1 MGMNNKEKKKGMNR
15 ARPRSMAMAVGVAMA
30 ALPRRA
36 RARAGG
42 PGLERRRRHA
52 AGSPELLVPA
62 EVEAPGAHHALLLGR
77 EPALEEAFERRL
89 LLGAEEEGVAGHE
102 VHGRDVEA
110 DGLHHVPRQL
120 PEGEPHEPGRLDHQ
134 VRQPAPQLPP
144 HPRRRRAVDLR
155 LLRLHGPQ
163 LLLPRGVDLR
173 GGGGGGVPHG
183 DRVLDCLHDHVGPEE
198 DGLSEHDDGSG
209 LVERARDGGARVRAG
224 GVAAEAQEVGV
235 RHGAGAGLPNPRA
248 GRLHLCG
255 AQHLA
260 RLLHR
265 EARRGQ
271 RRVRLP
277 LGRRRRRRGRHEAVE
292 VDPRECDAD
301 PEVPDPVGQGH
312 EAVGRHGGAERRLL
326 LQEPPEPE
334 RRRRRRRRRREALRH
349 GSPQHGRHCC

>member
-1 MGMNNKEKKKGMNR
+1 
-15 ARPRSMAMAVGVAMA
+15 MAMAVGVAMA

-183 DRVLDCLHDHVGPEE
+183 DRVLDCLHD
-198 DGLSEHDDGSG
+198 L
-209 LVERARDGGARVRAG
+209 
-224 GVAAEAQEVGV
+224 GVAIEHKTTTKKHS
-235 RHGAGAGLPNPRA
+235 HG
-248 GRLHLCG
+248 
-255 AQHLA
+255 
-260 RLLHR
+260 LL
-265 EARRGQ
+265 GCSSFSI
-271 RRVRLP
+271 
-277 LGRRRRRRGRHEAVE
+277 G
-292 VDPRECDAD
+292 DPSKRKSDC
-301 PEVPDPVGQGH
+301 
-312 EAVGRHGGAERRLL
+312 
-326 LQEPPEPE
+326 
-334 RRRRRRRRRREALRH
+334 
-349 GSPQHGRHCC
+349 